1 MVARACIAKAQVVMC
16 PGYTS
21 GDVLFFHR
29 DLGLWIELPLDVNE
43 VTPSPLFLFCGSPK
57 TSASISPLGIGIGTG
72 LRSGSPLDRG
82 ATPFDDEF
90 ILIPAAFTEIETH
103 VRQQKGAIGFA
114 RQPGTP
120 AVRPEEASGLWR

>member
-1 MVARACIAKAQVVMC
+1 M
-16 PGYTS
+16 YTAW
-21 GDVLFFHR
+21 DVLFF
-29 DLGLWIELPLDVNE
+29 DADFGLRIELPLDVNE
-43 VTPSPLFLFCGSPK
+43 VTPSPLLHFCGSLK
-57 TSASISPLGIGIGTG
+57 TSASLSPLGIGIGTG

-90 ILIPAAFTEIETH
+90 ILIPAAFAEIETD

-114 RQPGTP
+114 RQPGAL